1 MHDFADKIWKAG
13 KNFHWNMELAYP
25 KIYPTW
31 RLGNGVKHPARI
43 YCYDELHFDIIHS
56 SKAI

>member
-1 MHDFADKIWKAG
+1 
-13 KNFHWNMELAYP
+13 MELAYP

-31 RLGNGVKHPARI
+31 RLGDGVKHPARI